1 MAFFDATSVRSL
13 PDAGPAY
20 NCRRRCRWRLSALAH
35 ERSGRARPSAS
46 SWKRGCVPCENVAVP
61 PGAAVA
67 HGRLSSTPPA
77 CARGRRGWL
86 ADRRLVTGE
95 LLAMCLALQLQE
107 RRRSLYP
114 VGCQMRISPI
124 CEVFTQSSSTR
135 KTLQLKDHK
144 LSKLKLSWQI
154 CWSCHVSTFS
164 FNIRFDRWKGVDI
177 VFGYLN
183 SSTFP
188 RVTVLVVYVFL

>member
-1 MAFFDATSVRSL
+1 MLGRRIIAAAAAAGGSPHL
-13 PDAGPAY
+13 PMNGQGGLGP
-20 NCRRRCRWRLSALAH
+20 R
-35 ERSGRARPSAS
+35 AS

-107 RRRSLYP
+107 RRRGLYP

-144 LSKLKLSWQI
+144 LSKLKFIWQI
-154 CWSCHVSTFS
+154 YWSCHVFTFS
-164 FNIRFDRWKGVDI
+164 FNIRFIRWKGVDNFFWI
-177 VFGYLN
+177 FKPTVLF
-183 SSTFP
+183 
-188 RVTVLVVYVFL
+188 RVSIVLVVYVFLLLNLSHQVSKLI